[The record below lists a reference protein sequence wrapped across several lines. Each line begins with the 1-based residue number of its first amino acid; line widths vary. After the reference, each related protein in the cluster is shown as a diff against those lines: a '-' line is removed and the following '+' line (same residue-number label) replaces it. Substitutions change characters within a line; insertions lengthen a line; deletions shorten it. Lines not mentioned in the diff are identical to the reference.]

1 MAFCLCLAAIALAL
15 RLSSASLA
23 RCTSLRMASSH
34 WSPVRSAA
42 RGDWSPVCRRRMDSE
57 ACALAVRC
65 GLKRRSASD
74 AVAGVSPWSE
84 LERRWEVDGSLPAG
98 ICGLKR
104 RSALGAVAGVHPWGV
119 LVRSWAM
126 GVPGDDGICGAS
138 CLVFFFLWTV
148 FRIGV
153 LVADASLLLADG
165 LRCRWPRPV
174 GALSSLAGSA
184 RKAPRRRS
192 SRSMRTRARSAAVG
206 GAGAGAAAGAGSGS
220 AGGVA
225 GALMLPP
232 ERM

>member
-1 MAFCLCLAAIALAL
+1 MVHPSSLYSASFSALWSSRFPLIRSPSRMAFCLCLAAIALAL

-34 WSPVRSAA
+34 WSPARSAA

-84 LERRWEVDGSLPAG
+84 LERRWEEVDGSLPVG

-104 RSALGAVAGVHPWGV
+104 RSALGAVAGVRLWGV
-119 LVRSWAM
+119 LVSRGAM
-126 GVPGDDGICGAS
+126 GVTGCDGICGAS
-138 CLVFFFLWTV
+138 CFVLFFLWTV

-153 LVADASLLLADG
+153 LVADASLLLAEG

-174 GALSSLAGSA
+174 GASSSLVGSA
-184 RKAPRRRS
+184 R
-192 SRSMRTRARSAAVG
+192 
-206 GAGAGAAAGAGSGS
+206 
-220 AGGVA
+220 
-225 GALMLPP
+225 
-232 ERM
+232 

>member
-1 MAFCLCLAAIALAL
+1 MVHPSSLYSASFSALWSSRFPLIRSPSRMAFCLCLAAIALAL

-34 WSPVRSAA
+34 WSPARSAA

-84 LERRWEVDGSLPAG
+84 LESRWEVDGSLSAG

-104 RSALGAVAGVHPWGV
+104 RSAL
-119 LVRSWAM
+119 VRSWAM
-126 GVPGDDGICGAS
+126 GVTGDDGICGAS
-138 CLVFFFLWTV
+138 CFVFFFLWTV

-165 LRCRWPRPV
+165 LRCRWPWPV
-174 GALSSLAGSA
+174 GASSSLVGSA
-184 RKAPRRRS
+184 R
-192 SRSMRTRARSAAVG
+192 
-206 GAGAGAAAGAGSGS
+206 
-220 AGGVA
+220 
-225 GALMLPP
+225 
-232 ERM
+232 